1 MLLRSLSGASPHDAT
16 HAPRWIVDEARGDE
30 PVSATVEED
39 VPVTTRDALAAAGF
53 ELRTVPAYTE
63 DLGHSNLIRVT
74 PEGYEAASD
83 PRSDGSAIVVA
94 DPG

>member
-1 MLLRSLSGASPHDAT
+1 M
-16 HAPRWIVDEARGDE
+16 
-30 PVSATVEED
+30 
-39 VPVTTRDALAAAGF
+39 TTRDALAAAGF